1 MVSNHKIKEIKAREI
16 LDSRG
21 NPTVEV
27 KVVLSSGVMTK
38 ASVPSGASTGSHE
51 AWELR
56 DGDSGRYEGK
66 GVLRAVRNVNTVMA
80 KVLKGIEATR
90 QQDIDHVMLE
100 LDGTENK
107 SKLGAN
113 AILGVSLAVARAGAF
128 ANNLPLYRYIRKSYK
143 LSIAKS
149 RQGAGLPIPM
159 MNICNGGRH
168 ADWALDFQEFM
179 VMPKMS
185 KFRERVRAGAEI
197 FHSLGKVLRAAGYPT
212 LVGDEGGYAPQL
224 SKNEEAFRLI
234 GQAITEAGLRPGAD
248 VQLGIDAAA
257 SEFYEESSGLY
268 HLKRDG
274 KKLTAR
280 EMVELYKDWMEKY
293 PLALIEDGL
302 SEDDWTNWV
311 MLTRELGSKMQ
322 LVGDDLFVT
331 NVKRLSKGIEMKVA
345 NAILIK
351 VNQIGTLTETID
363 AISLAQK
370 NNYKIAISHRSGETC
385 DTFIADLAVAT
396 GAEYIKTGSLS
407 RSERVEKYNRL
418 MEIEE
423 ETA

>member
-1 MVSNHKIKEIKAREI
+1 MANNHKIKDVRAREI

-27 KVVLSSGVMTK
+27 SVVLSSGASAK

-51 AWELR
+51 ALELR
-56 DGDSGRYEGK
+56 DGDKGRYDGK
-66 GVLRAVRNVNTVMA
+66 GVLHAVRNVNTVIA
-80 KVLKGIEATR
+80 KVLKGVSATR
-90 QQDIDHVMLE
+90 QSDIDHVMLE

-113 AILGVSLAVARAGAF
+113 AVLGVSLAVCRAAARAEGAE
-128 ANNLPLYRYIRKSYK
+128 LWSYIRESFK
-143 LSIAKS
+143 LKARGVKM
-149 RQGAGLPIPM
+149 PVPM
-159 MNICNGGRH
+159 MNILNGGRH
-168 ADWALDFQEFM
+168 ADWALDIQECM
-179 VMPKMS
+179 ILPVMPKM
-185 KFRERVRAGAEI
+185 RDRVRAGSEV
-197 FHSLGKVLRAAGYPT
+197 FHALGKVLRGAGYQT

-234 GQAITEAGLRPGAD
+234 GQAITESGYRPGAD
-248 VQLGIDAAA
+248 IKLGIDAAS

-274 KKLTAR
+274 KSLKAKELLD
-280 EMVELYKDWMEKY
+280 LYKDWMEKY
-293 PLALIEDGL
+293 PLVSIEDGFA
-302 SEDDWTNWV
+302 EDDWVNWV
-311 MLTRELGSKMQ
+311 LMTRELGGKMQ

-331 NVKRLSKGIEMKVA
+331 NALRLKKGIEMKVG

-351 VNQIGTLTETID
+351 VNQIGSLTETID

-370 NNYKIAISHRSGETC
+370 NGYKIAVSHRSGETA
-385 DTFIADLAVAT
+385 DTFIADLSVAV

-423 ETA
+423 AA

>member
-1 MVSNHKIKEIKAREI
+1 MTNHKIKEIKAREI

-21 NPTVEV
+21 NPTIEV

-80 KVLKGIEATR
+80 KVLRGIEATR

-113 AILGVSLAVARAGAF
+113 AILGVSLAVARAGSVAS
-128 ANNLPLYRYIRKSYK
+128 NLSLYKYLRRVYKLKALSYK
-143 LSIAKS
+143 
-149 RQGAGLPIPM
+149 LPIPM

-179 VMPKMS
+179 VVPKMP

-234 GQAITEAGLRPGAD
+234 GQAITEAGYRPGAD

-274 KKLTAR
+274 KKLAAR

-311 MLTRELGSKMQ
+311 ILTRELGSKMK

-351 VNQIGTLTETID
+351 VNQIGSLTETID

>member
-1 MVSNHKIKEIKAREI
+1 MANNHKIKDIKGREI

-27 KVVLSSGVMTK
+27 CVTLASG
-38 ASVPSGASTGSHE
+38 ASGTAAVPSGASTGSHE
-51 AWELR
+51 ALELR
-56 DGDSGRYEGK
+56 DGDKGRYDGK
-66 GVLRAVRNVNTVMA
+66 GVLHAVRNINTVIA
-80 KVLKGIEATR
+80 KTLKGVDANR
-90 QQDIDHVMLE
+90 QADIDHVMLE

-113 AILGVSLAVARAGAF
+113 AILGVSLAVCRAA
-128 ANNLPLYRYIRKSYK
+128 AKSENLPLYEYIRSGFHLKARGWK
-143 LSIAKS
+143 M
-149 RQGAGLPIPM
+149 PVPM

-168 ADWALDFQEFM
+168 ADWALDLQECM
-179 VMPKMS
+179 IMPKMP

-197 FHSLGKVLRAAGYPT
+197 FHSLGKVLRSAGYQT

-234 GQAITEAGLRPGAD
+234 GQAITEAGYRPGAD
-248 VQLGIDAAA
+248 VQLGIDVAS

-274 KKLTAR
+274 KKLTAA
-280 EMVELYKDWMEKY
+280 ELMELYKNWIEKY
-293 PLALIEDGL
+293 PLALIEDGFA
-302 SEDDWTNWV
+302 EDDWANWV
-311 MLTRELGSKMQ
+311 MLTRELGAKIQ

-331 NVKRLSKGIEMKVA
+331 NVARLAKGIEMKVG

-351 VNQIGTLTETID
+351 VNQIGSLTETID
-363 AISLAQK
+363 AINLAQK

-385 DTFIADLAVAT
+385 DTFISDLAVAT

-418 MEIEE
+418 MEIEDE
-423 ETA
+423 AGR